1 MVNNNPWLGLN
12 TYAEHDRLYGRDK
25 ETDEVSDIILNNL
38 STVIYGRSGVGK
50 SSLLRAGVFPRMR
63 YEDFLPV
70 YIRLEHNTAEG
81 YFQQVGRKI
90 KEASADADI
99 LMMTDDGD
107 MVLKERQSG
116 IRKYPML
123 VFDQFEEIF
132 TLPDNAHRP
141 AVAEFFRHL
150 ASLLNNREDSGN
162 AFRVVICLREDYLY
176 FLEQNSSD
184 IPSLKRNRYRLMPL
198 SLSQG
203 REVICRPLPGTVTAE
218 TADVILERIDTD
230 RSGYVDPS
238 ILSLFMHELYEK
250 GSGSITL
257 ENIRLYG
264 DNIIADFYE
273 NGMRSVSVKTAKL
286 LEDRLVTTDGYRHY
300 LSYNDAL
307 AAGVTAGEL
316 DTLKEKR
323 IITVEKGEKNQR
335 IIELSH
341 DVLCPLVL
349 QSRKERNLKE
359 EADRL
364 AAKTKAMRRRN
375 RVMLL
380 SLSAALLLVAVFVY
394 LLVEIRQ
401 QRNGMLISQ
410 SRYVAKEALGV
421 LHENED
427 YVKALAL
434 LTETFPKK
442 LKKYAEALTG
452 DAFIALQEVMDSIEN
467 TNMCKIINI
476 GEPIGYGKFSPDG
489 ELLWIN
495 NKIYDTKTWDR
506 IASLKNLD
514 YNFQGII
521 TNASFSFDSRY
532 LVVRFNTGEVVIY
545 NPKSGLPLSVLQGGS
560 GRIGKVEY
568 SSNGSYVG
576 ANYMGNCMVW
586 DVKTQSKVLEL
597 SDASV
602 LFTPVEDNVLIK
614 TTRAD
619 STILILQNIKTKDK
633 RIIMNTPEVSTI
645 CAYSLDR
652 KYCVCV
658 LKDGDVAVW
667 NLEKGKLQ
675 SVLKCLEKDAFFAE
689 FSPDSKKI
697 VTGGGELWNTEN
709 GKLLV
714 RLEGVRNGKVIFQNR
729 EVRWG
734 YIKNAATEEFL
745 TNVEDFD
752 TEVTFSPDG
761 AKIANGTAVWDVE
774 TGELLTVFRGWEN
787 LGYITAV
794 AWTPDSKYVLTASAA
809 GAAVLWSMDKKYKS
823 KFEDDS
829 STRKLILSVCKS
841 GHYAIKCSERKNVLE
856 LWDIRNDNKLTEVY
870 CRDNNRND
878 FMLSPDA
885 SMIVE
890 IDTSEV
896 FIYNVEEDTK
906 DIISQ
911 IHTTSL
917 SFSEDSKLLA
927 FGLSNGDVI
936 IRNVETG
943 TELRMSGGH
952 TKRVTDVSFNFDGSC
967 LITASIDSTAI
978 VWNVNTGKQLSVF
991 ENRGIV
997 VSAFFTPNGKYALTQ
1012 PDLKGTSPSPRDTSS
1027 IIECRDVYNGEMQL
1041 LLTSAGGIGFVS
1053 ENSISYDSRYI
1064 VITVGNQ
1071 INIFDINKKTKCF
1084 VLENDIGYDLAS
1096 FSPDGKYI
1104 AAISEGDIANRMERT
1119 IEVWDIEKNE
1129 CYFRS
1134 KLPKGAYQSIFF
1146 SHDSKCVFILSHN
1159 RYGKSNC
1166 VIVKN
1171 IPGPEKLISDALDV
1185 LNDYRLSPE
1194 DRRKY
1199 YLD

>member
-25 ETDEVSDIILNNL
+25 ETDEISDIILNNL

-81 YFQQVGRKI
+81 YFQQVSRKI

-99 LMMTDDGD
+99 LMMTADGD
-107 MVLKERQSG
+107 MVLKERQSS

-141 AVAEFFRHL
+141 AVAEFFSHL
-150 ASLLNNREDSGN
+150 ASLLNNSGDSGN

-198 SLSQG
+198 SLSEG
-203 REVICRPLPGTVTAE
+203 REVICRPLPGAVTAE

-264 DNIIADFYE
+264 DNIITDFYE
-273 NGMRSVSVKTAKL
+273 DGMRSVSVKTAKF

-307 AAGVTAGEL
+307 AAGVMAGEL

-349 QSRKERNLKE
+349 QSRKERKLKE

-410 SRYVAKEALGV
+410 SRFVAKEAMEV

-442 LKKYAEALTG
+442 LKKYAEALTV
-452 DAFIALQEVMDSIEN
+452 DAFLALQEVMDSIEN
-467 TNMCKIINI
+467 TNMRKIIR
-476 GEPIGYGKFSPDG
+476 GPVGYGKFSPDG
-489 ELLWIN
+489 ELLWIHN
-495 NKIYDTKTWDR
+495 MIYDTKTWGR
-506 IASLKNLD
+506 IATIKKAEKI
-514 YNFQGII
+514 QGKGII
-521 TNASFSFDSRY
+521 TDASFSADSRY
-532 LVVRFNTGEVVIY
+532 LVVGFSTGEVVIY

-560 GRIGKVEY
+560 GRISKVEY

-576 ANYMGNCMVW
+576 ANCVDKCMVW
-586 DVKTQSKVLEL
+586 DMKTQSKVLEL

-602 LFTPVEDNVLIK
+602 LFTPAEDNVLIE
-614 TTRAD
+614 TMRAD
-619 STILILQNIKTKDK
+619 SMMLILQNIKTNDK
-633 RIIMNTPEVSTI
+633 RIIMNTSEVCNI
-645 CAYSLDR
+645 YAYSLDR
-652 KYCVCV
+652 KYCICV

-667 NLEKGKLQ
+667 NLEKGKQQ
-675 SVLKCLEKDAFFAE
+675 SVLKCLEKDAVFAE

-714 RLEGVRNGKVIFQNR
+714 RLEGVRNGKTIFQNR
-729 EVRWG
+729 EVRIG
-734 YIKNAATEEFL
+734 AVVNAVTGDPL
-745 TNVEDFD
+745 TNLDNFD
-752 TEVTFSPDG
+752 SHVSFSPDG
-761 AKIANGTAVWDVE
+761 TKIVNGTAVWDVE
-774 TGELLTVFRGWEN
+774 TGKLLTVFRGWEN
-787 LGYITAV
+787 YGYITTV
-794 AWTPDSKYVLTASAA
+794 ALTPDSKYVLTGGFADI
-809 GAAVLWSMDKKYKS
+809 AVLWEIDKMYKCNLVDNYSMQKS
-823 KFEDDS
+823 
-829 STRKLILSVCKS
+829 IVSVCKS
-841 GHYAIKCSERKNVLE
+841 GQYAIKCSDKKNVVE

-878 FMLSPDA
+878 FILSPDA
-885 SMIVE
+885 SIIVE
-890 IDTSEV
+890 IGASEV
-896 FIYNVEEDTK
+896 FIYNVEEGAE

-911 IHTTSL
+911 IHTTSV
-917 SFSEDSKLLA
+917 SFSENSKLLA
-927 FGLSNGDVI
+927 LGLSNGEVM

-952 TKRVTDVSFNFDGSC
+952 IRRVTDVSFNFDGSC

-978 VWNVNTGKQLSVF
+978 IWNVNTGKQLSVF

-997 VSAFFTPNGKYALTQ
+997 VSAFFTPNGEYALIQ
-1012 PDLKGTSPSPRDTSS
+1012 SDLKSANIYDTTSF
-1027 IIECRDVYNGEMQL
+1027 IECWDVDNGERQI
-1041 LLTSAGGIGFVS
+1041 LLTSDGDISLVS
-1053 ENSISYDSRYI
+1053 ENSISYDSEYI
-1064 VITVGNQ
+1064 VIAYGKH
-1071 INIFDINKKTKCF
+1071 INIFNINKKNKCF
-1084 VLENDIGYDLAS
+1084 DIENDIGYALTS

-1104 AAISEGDIANRMERT
+1104 AAISDGDRANSMERT
-1119 IEVWDIEKNE
+1119 IEVWDIENNE

-1146 SHDSKCVFILSHN
+1146 SHDSKCVFILSNN

-1171 IPGPEKLISDALDV
+1171 IPDPEKLIKGALDV

-1194 DRRKY
+1194 DRRRY